1 MVVINIIMNYGF
13 NMVQEKVPGDIRN
26 ECVHSSHHFKWLS
39 LCSSD
44 SSKLTSRPVL
54 TINPRQ
60 QVFKTGQI
68 NSPETRLH
76 KAVSMSHDR

>member
-39 LCSSD
+39 LC
-44 SSKLTSRPVL
+44 
-54 TINPRQ
+54 I
-60 QVFKTGQI
+60 
-68 NSPETRLH
+68 
-76 KAVSMSHDR
+76 AVVIHPN